1 MLKSAA
7 IAAMELTG
15 LSAVLTPVY
24 AGRGVIFTGHRVLR
38 DGQAT
43 LIPGNAVT
51 ESQLDRMLKCIRQS
65 GWEIVPIESVPQL
78 LAQDSGKRFACITL
92 DDGFAD
98 NLAVAAPVFS
108 AAKAPFSVFPVVNF
122 IARKIVPNQEL
133 LEWLVLRADRLDL
146 DVGGERIQENT
157 RSLEEKQAAFGKA
170 MSLVWRKVPGL
181 SEALAGAVQRLALSV
196 DDFMNETFMSWEQL
210 RQLAHTPGVSIG
222 THSLSHLPLSSLES
236 EQAFQEL
243 LQPREV
249 LAEKLGVP
257 VTCTAYPYGSS
268 RECGPRE
275 YELAKKAGYRVGL
288 TTRPGNIYA
297 DHASEL
303 FSLPR
308 VTISMVPHAS
318 SDRFIRT
325 SLRGVRNAV
334 MNRFRRKVA

>member
-7 IAAMELTG
+7 IAAMELSG
-15 LSAVLTPVY
+15 LSTVLTPVY

-38 DGQAT
+38 DGEST

-51 ESQLDRMLKCIRQS
+51 ESQLDRMLKCIRAS
-65 GWEIVPIESVPQL
+65 GWQIVPIEAVPQL
-78 LAQDSGKRFACITL
+78 LADRSAPRFACITL

-108 AAKAPFSVFPVVNF
+108 AARAPFSVFPVVSF
-122 IARKIVPNQEL
+122 IDRQIVPSQEL
-133 LEWLVLRADRLDL
+133 LEWLILRTERLDL
-146 DVGGERIQENT
+146 EAGGERIQADT
-157 RSLEEKQAAFGKA
+157 RTVDEKLAAFGRA
-170 MSLVWRKVPGL
+170 MSLVWRQVPGL
-181 SEALAGAVQRLALSV
+181 GEALAASVQRHGLSV
-196 DDFMNETFMSWEQL
+196 DDFMNQTFMSWEQL

-222 THSLSHLPLSSLES
+222 THSLSHLPLASLE
-236 EQAFQEL
+236 EQRAFEELRQPREL
-243 LQPREV
+243 LQQ
-249 LAEKLGVP
+249 KLGVP
-257 VTCTAYPYGSS
+257 VTCTAYPYGS
-268 RECGPRE
+268 RKECGPRE
-275 YELAKKAGYRVGL
+275 YRLAEKAGYRVGL

-325 SLRGVRNAV
+325 SLRGIRNAV
-334 MNRFRRKVA
+334 MNRLRRKVA